1 MMINVRSLVE
11 LNLLKGERKVSTAQ
25 YRRELKEIFSEKEVK
40 ETFISPKIK
49 KLNRF
54 ELMDI

>member
-1 MMINVRSLVE
+1 MINVRSLVE